1 MSKYSNKYG
10 KSFNCSVKDYNKL
23 RTFLRYAFLYG
34 CYTKDDFVERLNYSS
49 SLVDKDYRRL
59 LNILGPRHFRKK
71 TPKQTRF
78 RMKYNYYKDT
88 ENYLV
93 KSYYAKSST
102 KLQLSLYFLILQVL
116 KSRMDVNE
124 ISSKIPTLSDDF
136 NIKTLTR
143 QLDKMA
149 EQDLIEKI
157 QYKKKGKLYY
167 EPKKDFFAQLTDE
180 ELKSLKYAVEFFCN
194 IEFPSVPG
202 YYLSHTIEQYIRY
215 YRKSKEVGKSL
226 FLYRFKN
233 FHTVLEE
240 DMAWK
245 LLWCINNNKKID
257 IEYCSRRGIIN
268 KLISP
273 KKMVMDIYYGRWY
286 LIGST
291 DNSTIGIYRVDKI
304 TDFNIAGS
312 QEKSPYDKVQIDDLF
327 KHSWSI
333 SPKREKEGTSIV
345 KIRFSVD
352 PHQDLSFLLNKVKRE
367 GKWGTITNIED
378 KSFIY
383 TIEVNDATEMKPW
396 IRSFGHYAEVIE
408 STNCNL
414 RQELCDEWSDMLGS
428 YGIIS

>member
-1 MSKYSNKYG
+1 MSKHSSKYG

-59 LNILGPRHFRKK
+59 LNILGERHFKKK

-124 ISSKIPTLSDDF
+124 ISTRIPTLSDDF

-143 QLDKMA
+143 QLDKMV
-149 EQDLIEKI
+149 ELDLIEKI
-157 QYKKKGKLYY
+157 QHKKKGKLYY

-180 ELKSLKYAVEFFCN
+180 ELKNLKYAVEFFCN

-202 YYLSHTIEQYIRY
+202 YYLSHTIDQYMKY
-215 YRKSKEVGKSL
+215 HRKIKEAGKSL

-233 FHTVLEE
+233 FHTILEE

-245 LLWCINNNKKID
+245 LLWCINSNKMID
-257 IEYCSRRGIIN
+257 IEYNSRHGIIN
-268 KLISP
+268 KVIRPIKLVI
-273 KKMVMDIYYGRWY
+273 DIYYGRWY

-291 DNSTIGIYRVDKI
+291 DNALINIYRVDKI
-304 TDFNIAGS
+304 SDFNIVDS
-312 QEKSPYDKVQIDDLF
+312 HEDSSYDKVQTDELF
-327 KHSWSI
+327 RHSWSI
-333 SPKREKEGTSIV
+333 NPKSKEDSTSII

-367 GKWGTITNIED
+367 GKWGVITDIED

-383 TIEVNDATEMKPW
+383 TIEANDATEMKPW

-408 STNCNL
+408 CTNCNL
-414 RQELCDEWSDMLGS
+414 RQELHDEWSDMLGS